1 MTEMKVLVTDTVSEA
16 GISLLRKE
24 KDLQVEVRLG
34 LSREELLEAVADA
47 DGMLTRS
54 GTPLDGE
61 VLGAAKKLRA
71 VARAGVGVDNIDLAA
86 ASRRGIVVIN
96 APTGNTL
103 AATEHTL
110 AMMLSLVRKV
120 PQAWNSVASG
130 EWKRSRFMGM
140 QLSGKRL
147 LVIGLGR
154 IGTQVALRCR
164 AFGMEV
170 SAYDPYI
177 SKEKAD
183 RAGVRLLD
191 DLSGALS
198 LADVLTLHVPLTAE
212 TRRLLDGR
220 LLKACNRGAF
230 LVNCARGG
238 LVDEEAVADGVRSG
252 LLAGAAFDVFDGE
265 PVRTDH
271 PFLAPDIREK
281 VILTPHIGA
290 NTEEAQSAVAVIAA
304 SNLAAALLGR
314 PYEHAVNL
322 PFSEQLLSDGRRA
335 YLSLA
340 RKMGYLAAHLL
351 REPVKEIRV
360 TLRGPLFSKGDD
372 PICFEVPYHYSPF
385 TVAGLKGMLEVSH
398 GPEVNYMSAPLLAT
412 DKGIAVEE
420 SRGEGGTYKNLLE
433 VTISA
438 EGSREGV
445 TAAGTVTEE
454 GRQRV
459 VNLNGYWIEFVP
471 EGTVLLFSNHDRPG
485 VIGKVGTILGEA
497 GSNIANFA
505 LGRKNGSGLA
515 VGALQIDNDIPLKVI
530 ETFKADADLLWAVK
544 VNFSEAL

>member
-1 MTEMKVLVTDTVSEA
+1 MKVLVTDTVSEA

-24 KDLQVEVRLG
+24 KELQVEVRLG

-120 PQAWNSVASG
+120 PQAWNSLASG

-183 RAGVRLLD
+183 RAGAQLLV
-191 DLSGALS
+191 DLAGALS
-198 LADVLTLHVPLTAE
+198 LADIVTLHVPLTAE
-212 TRRLLDGR
+212 TRKLLDASVLR
-220 LLKACNRGAF
+220 ACKQGAF

-238 LVDEEAVADGVRSG
+238 LVDEEAVAEAVRSG
-252 LLAGAAFDVFDGE
+252 LLSGAAFDVFNGE
-265 PVRTDH
+265 PVRMDH
-271 PFLAPDIREK
+271 PLLAPDLREK

-304 SNLAAALLGR
+304 SNLAAALLGK

-351 REPVKEIRV
+351 RQPVKEIRV

-398 GPEVNYMSAPLLAT
+398 GPEVNYMSAPLLAS

-433 VTISA
+433 VTIRA
-438 EGSREGV
+438 AGCREGV
-445 TAAGTVTEE
+445 TVAGTVTEE

-471 EGTVLLFSNHDRPG
+471 EGTVLLFNNHDRPG

-505 LGRKNGSGLA
+505 LGRKNGSRLA
-515 VGALQIDNDIPLKVI
+515 VGALQIDNDIPPKVI
-530 ETFKADADLLWAVK
+530 DTFKADADLLWAVK

>member
-1 MTEMKVLVTDTVSEA
+1 M
-16 GISLLRKE
+16 
-24 KDLQVEVRLG
+24 
-34 LSREELLEAVADA
+34 
-47 DGMLTRS
+47 
-54 GTPLDGE
+54 
-61 VLGAAKKLRA
+61 
-71 VARAGVGVDNIDLAA
+71 
-86 ASRRGIVVIN
+86 
-96 APTGNTL
+96 
-103 AATEHTL
+103 
-110 AMMLSLVRKV
+110 
-120 PQAWNSVASG
+120 
-130 EWKRSRFMGM
+130 
-140 QLSGKRL
+140 
-147 LVIGLGR
+147 
-154 IGTQVALRCR
+154 
-164 AFGMEV
+164 
-170 SAYDPYI
+170 
-177 SKEKAD
+177 
-183 RAGVRLLD
+183 
-191 DLSGALS
+191 
-198 LADVLTLHVPLTAE
+198 
-212 TRRLLDGR
+212 
-220 LLKACNRGAF
+220 
-230 LVNCARGG
+230 
-238 LVDEEAVADGVRSG
+238 
-252 LLAGAAFDVFDGE
+252 
-265 PVRTDH
+265 
-271 PFLAPDIREK
+271 
-281 VILTPHIGA
+281 
-290 NTEEAQSAVAVIAA
+290 AVIAA

-445 TAAGTVTEE
+445 TVAGTVTEE

-530 ETFKADADLLWAVK
+530 DTFKADADLLWAVK

>member
-1 MTEMKVLVTDTVSEA
+1 MKVLVTDTISEA
-16 GISLLRKE
+16 GVALLRKE
-24 KDLQVEVRLG
+24 PDLKVEVLLD

-54 GTPLDGE
+54 GTPLDRE
-61 VLGAAKKLRA
+61 VLDAAKKLKA
-71 VARAGVGVDNIDLAA
+71 VARAGVGVDNIDIAA
-86 ASRRGIVVIN
+86 ASRRGVVVIN

-103 AATEHTL
+103 AATEHTM
-110 AMMLSLVRKV
+110 AMLLSLVRKV

-147 LVIGLGR
+147 LIVGLGR

-164 AFGMEV
+164 AFGMEIM
-170 SAYDPYI
+170 AFDPYV

-183 RAGVRLLD
+183 RVGVQLVD
-191 DLSGALS
+191 DLKGGMA
-198 LADVLTLHVPLTAE
+198 LADVITLHVPLTRE
-212 TRRLLDGR
+212 SRGMLDAATLR
-220 LLKACNRGAF
+220 ACKRGAY

-238 LVDEEAVADGVRSG
+238 LVDEEACAEAVRSG
-252 LLAGAAFDVFDGE
+252 ILAGAAFDVFDGE
-265 PVRTDH
+265 PVRSDH
-271 PFLAPDIREK
+271 PLLASDIRGK

-290 NTEEAQSAVAVIAA
+290 NTEEAQSAVAAIAA
-304 SNLAAALLGR
+304 SNLAAALLGK

-322 PFSEQLLSDGRRA
+322 PFSEQLLSDGSRV

-340 RKMGYLAAHLL
+340 RKMGYLAANLL
-351 REPVKEIRV
+351 REPVREIKV
-360 TLRGPLFSKGDD
+360 ALRGPLFTCGDE
-372 PICFEVPYHYSPF
+372 PVCFEVPYHYSPF
-385 TVAGLKGMLEVSH
+385 TVAGLKGMLEFSH
-398 GPEVNYMSAPLLAT
+398 GPEVNYMSAPLLAE

-420 SRGEGGTYKNLLE
+420 TRADGGTYRNLLE
-433 VTISA
+433 LSIAASGGRTVVT
-438 EGSREGV
+438 V
-445 TAAGTVTEE
+445 CGTVTEE

-459 VNLNGYWIEFVP
+459 VKLDGYPIEFVP
-471 EGTVLLFSNHDRPG
+471 EGVVLLFSNHDRPG
-485 VIGKVGTILGEA
+485 VIGKVGTLLGEA

-515 VGALQIDNDIPLKVI
+515 VAALQIDNDVPDKVV

-544 VNFSEAL
+544 VDFSEAAR

>member
-1 MTEMKVLVTDTVSEA
+1 MKVLVTDTVSEA
-16 GISLLRKE
+16 GVGLLRRE
-24 KDLQVEVRLG
+24 KDLQVEVRTG
-34 LSREELLEAVADA
+34 LKREELLEAVADA

-54 GTPLDGE
+54 GTPLDSE

-71 VARAGVGVDNIDLAA
+71 VARAGVGVDNIDIGA

-154 IGTQVALRCR
+154 IGTQVSLRCR
-164 AFGMEV
+164 AFGMDV

-183 RAGVRLLD
+183 RAGAQLLV
-191 DLSGALS
+191 DLAGALS
-198 LADVLTLHVPLTAE
+198 LADIVTLHVPLTAE
-212 TRRLLDGR
+212 TRKLLDASVLR
-220 LLKACNRGAF
+220 ACKQGAF

-238 LVDEEAVADGVRSG
+238 LVDEEAVAEAVRSG
-252 LLAGAAFDVFDGE
+252 LLSGAAFDVFNGE
-265 PVRTDH
+265 PVRMDH
-271 PFLAPDIREK
+271 PLLAPDLREK

-304 SNLAAALLGR
+304 SNLAAALLGK

-322 PFSEQLLSDGRRA
+322 PFSEQLLSDGRRG

-398 GPEVNYMSAPLLAT
+398 GPEVNYMSAPLLAS

-433 VTISA
+433 VTIRA
-438 EGSREGV
+438 ADCREGV
-445 TAAGTVTEE
+445 TVAGTVTEE

-471 EGTVLLFSNHDRPG
+471 EGTVLLFNNHDRPG

-515 VGALQIDNDIPLKVI
+515 VGALQIDNDIPPKVI
-530 ETFKADADLLWAVK
+530 DTFKADADLLWAVK

>member
-1 MTEMKVLVTDTVSEA
+1 MKVLVTDTVSEA
-16 GISLLRKE
+16 GVGLLRKE
-24 KDLQVEVRLG
+24 KDLRVEVRTG
-34 LSREELLEAVADA
+34 LTRDELLEAVADA

-54 GTPLDGE
+54 GTPLDAE

-71 VARAGVGVDNIDLAA
+71 VARAGVGVDNIDLAS

-103 AATEHTL
+103 AATEHTM

-120 PQAWNSVASG
+120 SQAWNSLSLG

-183 RAGVRLLD
+183 RAGAQLLD
-191 DLSGALS
+191 DLAGALS
-198 LADVLTLHVPLTAE
+198 LADMVTLHVPLTAE
-212 TRRLLDGR
+212 TRRLLDAPALR
-220 LLKACNRGAF
+220 ACKRGAF

-238 LVDEEAVADGVRSG
+238 LVDEEAVAEGVRSG
-252 LLAGAAFDVFDGE
+252 LLSGAAFDVFDGE
-265 PVRTDH
+265 PVRADH
-271 PFLAPDIREK
+271 PLLAQDLREK

-304 SNLAAALLGR
+304 SNLAAALLGK

-322 PFSEQLLSDGRRA
+322 PFSEQLLSDGRKA

-340 RKMGYLAAHLL
+340 RKMGYLAANLL
-351 REPVKEIRV
+351 REPVKSIRV
-360 TLRGPLFSKGDD
+360 TLRGPLFPGGDD

-398 GPEVNYMSAPLLAT
+398 GPEVNYMSAPLLAS

-420 SRGEGGTYKNLLE
+420 SRAEGGTYKNLLE
-433 VTISA
+433 VTIGA
-438 EGSREGV
+438 AGSREEV
-445 TAAGTVTEE
+445 TVAGTVTEE

-515 VGALQIDNDIPLKVI
+515 VGALQIDSDIPPKVI
-530 ETFKADADLLWAVK
+530 ETFKADADLLWAAK

>member
-1 MTEMKVLVTDTVSEA
+1 MKVLVTDTVSEA
-16 GISLLRKE
+16 GVELLRKE
-24 KDLQVEVRLG
+24 KDLQVEVRTG
-34 LSREELLEAVADA
+34 LTREELLDAVADA

-54 GTPLDGE
+54 GTPLDAE

-71 VARAGVGVDNIDLAA
+71 VARAGVGVDNIDLAS

-110 AMMLSLVRKV
+110 AMILSLVRKV
-120 PQAWNSVASG
+120 PQAWNSVAAG

-164 AFGMEV
+164 AFGMDV
-170 SAYDPYI
+170 SACDPYI

-191 DLSGALS
+191 DMAGALS
-198 LADVLTLHVPLTAE
+198 LADVVTLHVPLTAE
-212 TRRLLDGR
+212 TRRLLDASALR
-220 LLKACNRGAF
+220 ACKRGAF

-238 LVDEEAVADGVRSG
+238 LVDEDAAAEGVRSG

-265 PVRTDH
+265 PVRAGH
-271 PFLAPDIREK
+271 PLLAQDLREK

-398 GPEVNYMSAPLLAT
+398 GPEVNYMSAPLLAS
-412 DKGIAVEE
+412 DKGISVEE
-420 SRGEGGTYKNLLE
+420 SRGEGSTYKNLLE
-433 VTISA
+433 VSISA
-438 EGSREGV
+438 AGSREGV
-445 TAAGTVTEE
+445 TVAGTVTEE

-515 VGALQIDNDIPLKVI
+515 VGALQIDSDIPPKVI

>member
-24 KDLQVEVRLG
+24 KELQVEVRLG

-220 LLKACNRGAF
+220 LLKACKRGAF

-398 GPEVNYMSAPLLAT
+398 GPEVNYMSAPLLAS

-530 ETFKADADLLWAVK
+530 DTFKADADLLWAVK

>member
-24 KDLQVEVRLG
+24 KELQVEVRLG

-177 SKEKAD
+177 SKEKED
-183 RAGVRLLD
+183 RAGAQLLD
-191 DLSGALS
+191 DLAGALS
-198 LADVLTLHVPLTAE
+198 LADAVTLHVPLTAE
-212 TRRLLDGR
+212 TRRLLDAQ
-220 LLKACNRGAF
+220 LLKACKRGAF

-271 PFLAPDIREK
+271 PLLAPDIREK

-398 GPEVNYMSAPLLAT
+398 GPEVNYMSAPLLAS

-445 TAAGTVTEE
+445 TVSGTVTEE

-530 ETFKADADLLWAVK
+530 DTFKADADLLWAVK